1 MQELQDNE
9 KLIKA
14 ILENMNAGKL
24 QACAGYAHCRICP
37 LGQQSTSF
45 CAPESEHKCCFCRYQ
60 KKLQQNL
67 MRLASIAD
75 AQPPPVPGND
85 YISAPVATVSNPAA
99 AQS

>member
-1 MQELQDNE
+1 MTPLPPAQSTEVPTREQIQQELEDNE

-24 QACAGYAHCRICP
+24 QACAGY
-37 LGQQSTSF
+37 
-45 CAPESEHKCCFCRYQ
+45 Q

-75 AQPPPVPGND
+75 AQPPPVAGPDPSNVP
-85 YISAPVATVSNPAA
+85 SANVTNPATTH
-99 AQS
+99 

>member
-1 MQELQDNE
+1 MAQVPQALSTEVPTREQIQQELEDNE

-24 QACAGYAHCRICP
+24 QACAGY
-37 LGQQSTSF
+37 
-45 CAPESEHKCCFCRYQ
+45 Q

-75 AQPPPVPGND
+75 AQPPP
-85 YISAPVATVSNPAA
+85 TVVEPSNAA
-99 AQS
+99 AVVPQQQASLAPQQ